1 MQSVLGF
8 RKYHWLLSGFFNPLR
23 NRSNCC
29 WPSGTHSRQQLRNR
43 KFIML
48 QFQRKSLAWI
58 ALSLG
63 QKKDGQHK
71 SFSFY
76 RRCRSLRLKQKKF
89 QGLDDLPPE
98 MKKQLAYQTRQN
110 EGVTST
116 LWKFEDVLTSVRK
129 KEDSSSPIAKKRKL
143 EDQTADDAFD
153 YSPESRMHSSPS
165 QQPDKRAPVGD
176 INMKQH
182 PKPSQCRLS

>member
-1 MQSVLGF
+1 MYF
-8 RKYHWLLSGFFNPLR
+8 RAKMIQTNCIGLFHLKIVHVICIYKCFLLYF
-23 NRSNCC
+23 
-29 WPSGTHSRQQLRNR
+29 
-43 KFIML
+43 
-48 QFQRKSLAWI
+48 
-58 ALSLG
+58 
-63 QKKDGQHK
+63 
-71 SFSFY
+71 
-76 RRCRSLRLKQKKF
+76 RLKQKKF